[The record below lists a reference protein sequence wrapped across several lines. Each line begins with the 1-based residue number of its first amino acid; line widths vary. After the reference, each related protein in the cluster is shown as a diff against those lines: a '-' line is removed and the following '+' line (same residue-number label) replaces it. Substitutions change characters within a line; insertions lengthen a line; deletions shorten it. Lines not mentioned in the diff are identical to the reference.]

1 MHEKKRN
8 RNFLGVLKN
17 GTPTG
22 VSILNFEKL
31 VTNGGRKI
39 ILGKVPSDYMEKKEW
54 VQVFGKERGRE
65 REREKVE
72 GLGPHLNKGMIFF
85 T

>member
-39 ILGKVPSDYMEKKEW
+39 ILVKVPSDYMEKNGYRSL
-54 VQVFGKERGRE
+54 GKRGGE